1 MRILIMGSGGVG
13 GYYGGMLASAGNE
26 VTFVARGA
34 HLAALEERG
43 LELRTQGRTIRI
55 DPARA
60 TDDPA
65 SVADVEL
72 ALFTVKTYD
81 TEAAARALAP
91 AVGPSTSVLTLQNGI
106 DSVDT
111 LSGILGPERVL
122 AGVTFVASGVVE
134 PGVVAENGF
143 SRQIVVA
150 EPAGGQSDRVARIA
164 ETFRAA
170 DLDVRVRDDGRQ
182 AIWEKF
188 ALLAPHASVS
198 AAVGLPIGQIF
209 SVAEAVALYRTL
221 IREFVAVA
229 TASGVALPADTE
241 EKIVANFTGAPPGQ
255 TSSLQRD
262 FAAQRR
268 VELEYITGTVVRRAR
283 QLGLP
288 TPVFDAL
295 YAVLKTRAIGF
306 GGLSGG

>member
-1 MRILIMGSGGVG
+1 MRILIMGTGGVG
-13 GYYGGMLASAGNE
+13 GYYGAVLASAGND
-26 VTFVARGA
+26 VTFVARGP
-34 HLAALEERG
+34 HLAAIRERG
-43 LELRTQGRTIRI
+43 LELRTQGKTIQIR
-55 DPARA
+55 PARA

-65 SVADVEL
+65 TTGNVDL

-81 TEAAARALAP
+81 TESAARALAP
-91 AVGPSTSVLTLQNGI
+91 AVGRDTAVLTLQNGI

-111 LSGILGPERVL
+111 LSGILGADRVL
-122 AGVTFVASGVVE
+122 AGVTFVASGVAE
-134 PGVVAENGF
+134 PGVITENGF
-143 SRQIVVA
+143 SRQVVLA
-150 EPAGGQSDRVARIA
+150 EPNGGTSERVERIA
-164 ETFRAA
+164 AAFKAA

-209 SVAEAVALYRTL
+209 SVDEAVALYRTL
-221 IREFVAVA
+221 VREFVAVA
-229 TASGVALPADTE
+229 SATGVTLPPDTE
-241 EKIVANFTGAPPGQ
+241 EKIIANFKGAPPGQ

-268 VELEYITGTVVRRAR
+268 VELDYITGTVVRRAR
-283 QLGLP
+283 QLGVA
-288 TPVFDAL
+288 TPGFDAL

-306 GGLSGG
+306 GGLV

>member
-13 GYYGGMLASAGNE
+13 GYYGAMLASAGND

-34 HLAALEERG
+34 HLAAIRERG
-43 LELRTQGRTIRI
+43 LELRTQGRTIQIR
-55 DPARA
+55 PARA

-65 SVADVEL
+65 TAGDVEL

-81 TEAAARALAP
+81 TEPAARALAP
-91 AVGPSTSVLTLQNGI
+91 AVGPDTAVLTLQNGI

-111 LSGILGPERVL
+111 LAGILGPDRIL
-122 AGVTFVASGVVE
+122 AGVTFVASGVAS
-134 PGVVAENGF
+134 PGVIAENGF
-143 SRQIVVA
+143 SRQVVIA
-150 EPAGGQSDRVARIA
+150 EPNGGTSERVERIA
-164 ETFRAA
+164 AVFEAA

-209 SVAEAVALYRTL
+209 SVDEAIELYRTL

-229 TASGVALPADTE
+229 TATGVTLPRDTE
-241 EKIVANFTGAPPGQ
+241 EKIIANFKGAPPGQ

-268 VELEYITGTVVRRAR
+268 VELDYLTGTVVRRAR
-283 QLGLP
+283 QLGIA
-288 TPVFDAL
+288 TPGFEAL

-306 GGLSGG
+306 GGLN